1 MAHQQRR
8 DVPGAERPPLSG
20 GAAVRAVTARGAPA
34 PEETAAPAPVTA
46 TLRWPGP
53 EPDGPPGAR
62 DVSNART
69 AGRATPAA
77 GAGADGAASG
87 TGGTPATDTAHLR
100 ADDGDTGSITVA
112 SGTAASGTS
121 PAVPPP
127 APGGAD
133 GSATPP
139 DSPAPG
145 AALPSNG
152 TLPNGTLPPG
162 DHSTAADALTRYL
175 QSQATAFLRGLSLRG
190 EGDGSW
196 DTMLRGS
203 ARRIAGVLHTYAPLT
218 DETWAEPFRAELGWL
233 SATLGREPQYS
244 ARLDRLLEALRRLSA
259 AGASEAAGDAPAAP
273 AASAGPLALGAA
285 RAAALLERQLTLAR
299 TRAHSA
305 TLQALGSSRFHAL
318 ADAVAV
324 LASDVPLSAVA
335 AGPANAVLAPLA
347 AQAHQRLTD
356 AAAALPLNRAALPY
370 NAEAVQA
377 SLGTELTTDL
387 QDAPWHQVRILLR
400 LSRYAA
406 EVPGAGPA
414 GDPARTADAGHLL
427 QQHHEAA
434 ESASAVA
441 AAARTPR
448 IAPAT
453 AYALGV
459 LHADQRHEVEAA
471 RFAFSRLWQS
481 GQLQPGTLTAG
492 GTGTAASQE
501 PARAAAVPG
510 ARAE

>member
-1 MAHQQRR
+1 M
-8 DVPGAERPPLSG
+8 
-20 GAAVRAVTARGAPA
+20 
-34 PEETAAPAPVTA
+34 
-46 TLRWPGP
+46 
-53 EPDGPPGAR
+53 
-62 DVSNART
+62 
-69 AGRATPAA
+69 
-77 GAGADGAASG
+77 
-87 TGGTPATDTAHLR
+87 R
-100 ADDGDTGSITVA
+100 ADDGDTGSSTVA
-112 SGTAASGTS
+112 SGKAAAGAS

-127 APGGAD
+127 APDARTASPSAAATARGSGAV
-133 GSATPP
+133 GPASEHLAAAAS
-139 DSPAPG
+139 SPASAGP
-145 AALPSNG
+145 
-152 TLPNGTLPPG
+152 
-162 DHSTAADALTRYL
+162 TAAAAHAAPGQRDPGTAAEALTRYL
-175 QSQATAFLRGLSLRG
+175 QGQAMAFLRGLSLRG
-190 EGDGSW
+190 EGDGTW
-196 DTMLRGS
+196 DTVLRGS
-203 ARRIAGVLHTYAPLT
+203 ARRMAGVLHTYAPLT
-218 DETWAEPFRAELGWL
+218 EEAWAEPLRAELGWL
-233 SATLGREPQYS
+233 SSTLGREPQY
-244 ARLDRLLEALRRLSA
+244 ATRLDRLLEALRRLSA
-259 AGASEAAGDAPAAP
+259 AGTSEVPPGPGGGPAAGAPAAGG
-273 AASAGPLALGAA
+273 GPLALGAA

-305 TLQALGSSRFHAL
+305 ALQALGSSRFHAL

-324 LASDVPLSAVA
+324 LASDVPLSRAA
-335 AGPANAVLAPLA
+335 AGPAGAVLEPLA
-347 AQAHQRLTD
+347 AQAHQRLAD
-356 AAAALPLNRAALPY
+356 AAGALPLNRASLPY

-414 GDPARTADAGHLL
+414 GEPARIADAGRLL

-481 GQLQPGTLTAG
+481 GSPAQAA
-492 GTGTAASQE
+492 TAASAQPASSAQAAQPVPAAA
-501 PARAAAVPG
+501 PARAGAAPG
-510 ARAE
+510 ARTP

>member
-1 MAHQQRR
+1 MVHQQRR
-8 DVPGAERPPLSG
+8 DAPGAQSPAPSG
-20 GAAVRAVTARGAPA
+20 GSAARPIRARGAPGPA
-34 PEETAAPAPVTA
+34 GTADRGPV
-46 TLRWPGP
+46 
-53 EPDGPPGAR
+53 PGAA
-62 DVSNART
+62 DGTT

-77 GAGADGAASG
+77 GTAAAGAPSG
-87 TGGTPATDTAHLR
+87 SGMAPGTHTAHTR
-100 ADDGDTGSITVA
+100 ADDGDTGSSTVA
-112 SGTAASGTS
+112 SGKAAAGTG

-127 APGGAD
+127 APD
-133 GSATPP
+133 GMTASAPATATAPVSEASAPVP
-139 DSPAPG
+139 DHPA
-145 AALPSNG
+145 A
-152 TLPNGTLPPG
+152 
-162 DHSTAADALTRYL
+162 TAAEALTRYL
-175 QSQATAFLRGLSLRG
+175 QSQATTFLRGLSLRG

-196 DTMLRGS
+196 DAVLRGS

-218 DETWAEPFRAELGWL
+218 DEAWAEPLRAELGWL
-233 SATLGREPQYS
+233 SSTLGREPQY
-244 ARLDRLLEALRRLSA
+244 AGRLDRLLEALRRLSA
-259 AGASEAAGDAPAAP
+259 AGASEVAGAPGGPP
-273 AASAGPLALGAA
+273 AGSGPLALGAA

-324 LASDVPLSAVA
+324 LASDVPVSAAA
-335 AGPANAVLAPLA
+335 AGPAGTVLAPLA
-347 AQAHQRLTD
+347 AQAHQRLAE
-356 AAAALPLNRAALPY
+356 AAVALPLNRAALPY

-377 SLGTELTTDL
+377 SLGAELTTDL

-406 EVPGAGPA
+406 EVPGSGAA
-414 GDPARTADAGHLL
+414 GDPAGTADAGRLL

-441 AAARTPR
+441 TAARTPR

-471 RFAFSRLWQS
+471 RFAFSRLWQPGASTRS
-481 GQLQPGTLTAG
+481 GAPATPSAPSERSERPLPSGHQPAPAG
-492 GTGTAASQE
+492 
-501 PARAAAVPG
+501 AVPG
-510 ARAE
+510 ARAQ